1 MLGRVLCLHALWVLA
16 SCHDVARAD
25 RSSGSD
31 NAPQRSD
38 DAADDEFSA
47 LQQTARRTDASVGA
61 AALGRV
67 TVGKTGTFE
76 LDGQE
81 VVLLGGNYVVK
92 AAPYFPPLDVVRRD
106 AKAMAEGARAMA
118 YSPSASANGSPRKV
132 LPVVRL
138 GALFEAAMP
147 ERGGATEEDLAT
159 EIDQDWATKLEDV
172 VAAFAAEGVYVFL
185 DIHQDAFS
193 TTNGGEGLPWW
204 MAAHMQETA
213 TEGESYIVSP
223 EHPMKLF
230 VSETITWLLKEMG
243 LPIPEVITAADETG
257 ADHEDPWRAFS
268 VGSNDGNPQLMNLG
282 NPSIRLNN
290 NDHAWSQGT
299 LLFTMQVQN
308 IAYRFYNSYLDASD
322 RKHLFDPYVAFV
334 LHLCRVWERHPNV
347 VAVELF
353 NEPPAGG
360 LPNLFGK
367 AVNTRHDLF
376 GFYGEVLRVLGGA
389 TPAVRAPIA
398 IEDLFGTL
406 PDANPLLTAVLID
419 SLPAAAASQLRKW
432 ASQGQLVLSF
442 HFYPGFATTVDFP
455 RMVQLAKTEAA
466 KLGDGVP
473 IWLSEYFDGTAQDVA
488 DQLASAA
495 ELGCNAATFWQYADI
510 NYTNEQGWFKYD
522 PEIAAKGGPF
532 DSLTNK
538 INAAAWPAY
547 EETVRNGTFWGGEIT
562 GGSGAQMDVLKLVPS
577 RSTLSSRS
585 ALKAAAAA
593 AAAAAAPG
601 PAPHGLFGHFGH
613 FRQPRL
619 SGRRA
624 PQRPDHRESHGAHP
638 LISIGVNRR
647 VPGQ

>member
-1 MLGRVLCLHALWVLA
+1 MLGRVFCLHALWVLA
-16 SCHDVARAD
+16 SCHDVARED

-31 NAPQRSD
+31 NAPPCPV

-61 AALGRV
+61 GALGRV

-92 AAPYFPPLDVVRRD
+92 AKPYFPPMDVVRSD

-118 YSPSASANGSPRKV
+118 YSPSASASGSPRKV

-147 ERGGATEEDLAT
+147 ERT
-159 EIDQDWATKLEDV
+159 EIDEDWATKLEDV

-204 MAAHMQETA
+204 MAAHMQATA
-213 TEGESYIVSP
+213 TGGESYIVSP
-223 EHPMKLF
+223 KHPMKLF
-230 VSETITWLLKEMG
+230 VTEATTLMLQEMG
-243 LPIPEVITAADETG
+243 VPVPSVQIVTDENG
-257 ADHEDPWRAFS
+257 ANHEDPWRAFS
-268 VGSNDGNPQLMNLG
+268 VGSKDGNPRLMNLG
-282 NPSIRLNN
+282 NPSVRLNN
-290 NDHAWSQGT
+290 NDHAWGQGT

-308 IAYRFYNSYLDASD
+308 FAYRFYRSYLHASD
-322 RKHLFDPYVAFV
+322 RTHLFDPYVTFV

-376 GFYGEVLRVLGGA
+376 GFYGEVLRVLGDV

-398 IEDLFGTL
+398 IEDVFGTL
-406 PDANPLLTAVLID
+406 QDANPTLTSVLIE
-419 SLPAAAASQLRKW
+419 SVPAAAASQLRKW

-442 HFYPGFATTVDFP
+442 HFYPGFATTVDLP
-455 RMVQLAKTEAA
+455 SMVKLAKTEAA

-473 IWLSEYFDGTAQDVA
+473 IWLSEYFEGSAQDLA
-488 DQLASAA
+488 DKLASAT
-495 ELGCNAATFWQYADI
+495 ELGCNAATFWQYANI
-510 NYTNEQGWFKYD
+510 NYTHAQGWFKYD
-522 PEIAAKGGPF
+522 PEIVAKGGLF

-547 EETVRNGTFWGGEIT
+547 AQTVRDGTFWGGQIT
-562 GGSGAQMDVLKLVPS
+562 GGGGAQMDVLQLVPS
-577 RSTLSSRS
+577 LSTLSSRTT
-585 ALKAAAAA
+585 LKAAAAA
-593 AAAAAAPG
+593 AAAPQ
-601 PAPHGLFGHFGH
+601 FGY
-613 FRQPRL
+613 FRKP
-619 SGRRA
+619 
-624 PQRPDHRESHGAHP
+624 
-638 LISIGVNRR
+638 R
-647 VPGQ
+647 VPGR

>member
-31 NAPQRSD
+31 NAPQFSD
-38 DAADDEFSA
+38 DAADDEFCA

-92 AAPYFPPLDVVRRD
+92 AAPYFPPLDVVHRD

-118 YSPSASANGSPRKV
+118 FSPSAAADGSPRRV
-132 LPVVRL
+132 VPVVRL
-138 GALFEAAMP
+138 GVLFEAAMP
-147 ERGGATEEDLAT
+147 NLAGD
-159 EIDQDWATKLEDV
+159 IDQEWANTLEAV

-230 VSETITWLLKEMG
+230 VTEATTWLLQELG
-243 LPIPEVITAADETG
+243 VPVPYVQTVADENG
-257 ADHEDPWRAFS
+257 PDHEDPWRAFS

-290 NDHAWSQGT
+290 NDAAWSQGT
-299 LLFTMQVQN
+299 LVQVQN
-308 IAYRFYNSYLDASD
+308 FAHRFWNSHLDESD
-322 RKHLFDPYVAFV
+322 RKNFFDPYVAFV
-334 LHLCRVWERHPNV
+334 LHLCRVWERQSNV

-360 LPNLFGK
+360 RPDFIRK

-376 GFYGEVLRVLGGA
+376 GFYGEVLRVLGDA

-473 IWLSEYFDGTAQDVA
+473 IWLSEYFAATPQEVA
-488 DQLASAA
+488 DQLASAV

-593 AAAAAAPG
+593 AAPG

-613 FRQPRL
+613 FRQPR
-619 SGRRA
+619 
-624 PQRPDHRESHGAHP
+624 
-638 LISIGVNRR
+638 
-647 VPGQ
+647 VPGR